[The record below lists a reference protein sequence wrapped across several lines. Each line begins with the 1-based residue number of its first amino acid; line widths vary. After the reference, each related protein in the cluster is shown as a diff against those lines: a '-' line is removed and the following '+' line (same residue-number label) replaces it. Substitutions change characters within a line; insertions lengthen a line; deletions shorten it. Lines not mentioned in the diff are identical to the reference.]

1 MLRNLHIRNLA
12 LIREVDVD
20 FQEGLNILTGETGS
34 GKSILIDSI
43 GLALGGRVQ
52 RDLTRGSGLEFNG
65 KEMPAVITDLIADR
79 ERADGT
85 GLRSEGRGY
94 CPCAEGA

>member
-52 RDLTRGSGLEFNG
+52 RDLTRGSGTSLTE
-65 KEMPAVITDLIADR
+65 E
-79 ERADGT
+79 
-85 GLRSEGRGY
+85 RGY